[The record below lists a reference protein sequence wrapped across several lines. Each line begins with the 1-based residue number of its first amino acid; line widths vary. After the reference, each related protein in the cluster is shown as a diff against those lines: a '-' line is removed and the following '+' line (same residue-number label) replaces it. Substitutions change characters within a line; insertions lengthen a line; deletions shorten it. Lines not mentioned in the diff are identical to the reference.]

1 MSGKFVR
8 GGQRPAGRP
17 ATILQVRAYELHG
30 TRYFAVQYALEGE
43 TDAPR
48 ETRLSHDMIYGEP
61 KPGDAVLVES
71 VLGVVDRMTRRETRS
86 SE

>member
-30 TRYFAVQYALEGE
+30 TRYFALQYAFDSEPD
-43 TDAPR
+43 TPR
-48 ETRLSHDMIYGEP
+48 EARLSHDMIYAEP
-61 KPGDAVLVES
+61 RPGDDVMVQS
-71 VLGVVDRMTRRETRS
+71 VLGVVDHIERRPVEQK
-86 SE
+86 